1 MSHAPL
7 VHLVGAGPGAADL
20 LTVRAARLIATAD
33 IVLHDALVDA
43 EVLALAPETARLV
56 PVGKRCGRLSSTQAF
71 INKQLIDAAH
81 RYRTVVRLKG
91 GDPMLFGR
99 AQEEIESLTQAGV
112 SVNVVPG
119 ISAAFGASAAL
130 QQSLTQR
137 GMSRS
142 VCFLTPAVGS
152 GEQGHDWARPAVN
165 ADTAVLYMASRQAQ
179 AITAGLLAAGIPANR
194 PAVLVESATLAGER
208 VIVTHVGG
216 LSQAAAQLGEGPA
229 LMMVGDVYASLALRE
244 QHGGGS
250 TVRVQGAA

>member
-20 LTVRAARLIATAD
+20 LTVRAARLIAGAD

-43 EVLALAPETARLV
+43 EVLALAPSAARMV
-56 PVGKRCGRLSSTQAF
+56 PVGKRCGRLSSAQAF
-71 INKQLIDAAH
+71 INKQLIDAAY

-99 AQEEIESLTQAGV
+99 AQEEIESLAEAGV

-119 ISAAFGASAAL
+119 VSAAFGAAAAL

-142 VCFLTPAVGS
+142 VCFLTPAVGR
-152 GEQGHDWARPAVN
+152 GEQDHDWARPAVN

-179 AITAGLLAAGIPANR
+179 AITDGLLAAGIPASR

-208 VIVTHVGG
+208 VIVTQVGG
-216 LSQAAAQLGEGPA
+216 LSRAAAELGDGPV
-229 LMMVGDVYASLALRE
+229 LMMIGDVYASLALRE
-244 QHGGGS
+244 THAEQ
-250 TVRVQGAA
+250 VAQIRGAA

>member
-1 MSHAPL
+1 MSHRPL

-33 IVLHDALVDA
+33 IIMHDALVDA
-43 EVLALAPETARLV
+43 EVLALAASTARLV
-56 PVGKRCGRLSSTQAF
+56 PVGKRCGRLSSAQAF

-81 RYRTVVRLKG
+81 RYPTVVRLKG

-99 AQEEIESLTQAGV
+99 AQEEIESLTQAGI

-119 ISAAFGASAAL
+119 VSAAFGAAAAL

-194 PAVLVESATLAGER
+194 PAVLIESATLAGQQ
-208 VIVTHVGG
+208 VIPTHVGG
-216 LSQAAAQLGEGPA
+216 LLQAAAQLSDGPA
-229 LMMVGDVYASLALRE
+229 LIMIGDVYANLALRE
-244 QHGGGS
+244 QHGGQF
-250 TVRVQGAA
+250 VRIEGAA

>member
-1 MSHAPL
+1 MSHTPL

-43 EVLALAPETARLV
+43 EVLALAPASARLV
-56 PVGKRCGRLSSTQAF
+56 PVGKRCGRLSSAQTF

-99 AQEEIESLTQAGV
+99 AQEEIESLAQAGV
-112 SVNVVPG
+112 CVNVVPG
-119 ISAAFGASAAL
+119 ISAAFGAAAAL

-137 GMSRS
+137 GTSRS
-142 VCFLTPAVGS
+142 VCFLTPAVGK

-165 ADTAVLYMASRQAQ
+165 ADTAVLYMASRQADTI
-179 AITAGLLAAGIPANR
+179 AAGLLAAGIPASR

-216 LSQAAAQLGEGPA
+216 LPQAAAELGDGPA
-229 LMMVGDVYASLALRE
+229 LMMIGDVYASLALRKE
-244 QHGGGS
+244 QDIEA
-250 TVRVQGAA
+250 RIKGAA